1 MNIGEVE
8 EAKELVESETKKLL
22 EENLPSCAADTA
34 TQQTARRPTM
44 AVGEEKET
52 EEYERYFEEEHSGE
66 RFGWFAVP
74 EENHGLVFPNRESP
88 YYNSSV
94 GVCIEKALREA
105 SRRRRRRVF
114 PRFTQS
120 RERRGLRGEL

>member
-22 EENLPSCAADTA
+22 EENLPSCAANTA

-66 RFGWFAVP
+66 VP
-74 EENHGLVFPNRESP
+74 SVLVGLQFPKRTMDWYSQIAKAHIPIPLWMFVLRKLSEKLLEEGAA
-88 YYNSSV
+88 SSRDLLNLENAE
-94 GVCIEKALREA
+94 G
-105 SRRRRRRVF
+105 S
-114 PRFTQS
+114 S
-120 RERRGLRGEL
+120 G